1 MSRSTVKSFLIVI
14 VALQPQGLPGYA
26 MKLVPICGGQ
36 VRGKKDHSKLVSGR
50 FNKQGNLLIRIV
62 LCGCKMS

>member
-36 VRGKKDHSKLVSGR
+36 VRGKKDRPLQVGKW
-50 FNKQGNLLIRIV
+50 
-62 LCGCKMS
+62 